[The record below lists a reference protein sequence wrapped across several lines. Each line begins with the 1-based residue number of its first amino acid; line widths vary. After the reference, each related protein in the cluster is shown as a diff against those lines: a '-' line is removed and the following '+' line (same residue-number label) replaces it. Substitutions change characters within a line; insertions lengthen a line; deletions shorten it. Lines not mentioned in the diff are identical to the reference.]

1 VFSTGSAGDPQ
12 PQQKGWNPVG
22 EHAIEDV
29 RNRVGSS
36 IDEEKDVDAEGD
48 GEESDDPAGDGDRTK
63 NWTEGLEPGHGKLR
77 ARQYIRTNQWV
88 IFVIL
93 RGMPDVTIQKLTGGI
108 H

>member
-1 VFSTGSAGDPQ
+1 SARVFSTGSAGDPQ

-22 EHAIEDV
+22 EHAIEGV

-63 NWTEGLEPGHGKLR
+63 NWAEGLEPGHGGLR
-77 ARQYIRTNQWV
+77 SG
-88 IFVIL
+88 L
-93 RGMPDVTIQKLTGGI
+93 RREPVYPNWKGPPLLTL
-108 H
+108 HRFQ